1 MVEHPKSWLDLTRDR
16 RAVTALEY
24 ALIAGL
30 IAVVIS
36 FAVLRTGSGMAAIF
50 TTLANTI
57 GSA

>member
-1 MVEHPKSWLDLTRDR
+1 MVGLPKSWLDLTRDR

-24 ALIAGL
+24 ALITGL

-50 TTLANTI
+50 TKLATTL
-57 GSA
+57 GSV